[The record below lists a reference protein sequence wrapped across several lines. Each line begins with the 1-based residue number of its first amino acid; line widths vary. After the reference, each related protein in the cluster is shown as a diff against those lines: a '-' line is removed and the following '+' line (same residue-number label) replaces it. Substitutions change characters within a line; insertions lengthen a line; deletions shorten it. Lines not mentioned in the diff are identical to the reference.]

1 MYKVRV
7 SISRSTLNQLGLRI
21 LKTPDPFPIIWSI
34 FFFFFLSSI
43 SQHQEHP
50 RTKNPRAKFHHFF
63 FFFIFQSQGKLKSS
77 LFSWISC
84 LIHALYAQIP
94 GFHVH
99 AFYWG
104 LVRYFEGFLLGNWG
118 NTKVVFPT
126 ICIVC
131 KIWSLY

>member
-21 LKTPDPFPIIWSI
+21 LKTPDPFPIIWSKFFFYHLSLNTKNTQEPKILVPNFII
-34 FFFFFLSSI
+34 FFL
-43 SQHQEHP
+43 
-50 RTKNPRAKFHHFF
+50 
-63 FFFIFQSQGKLKSS
+63 FQSQRKLKSS
-77 LFSWISC
+77 LFSWISF

-104 LVRYFEGFLLGNWG
+104 LVGYFEGFLLGNWG
-118 NTKVVFPT
+118 NTKVVCPP